1 MAELT
6 ARAQSASNAIRAHS
20 HPILETGNL
29 SYPNGFYAVDFRPGA
44 NRSSFR
50 IAHRVEGAPLISR
63 LLRDGAAKCICTISS
78 PVSAFRDTLVSDTR
92 IQTVSWNPDD
102 LGEPPLF
109 TPMVVATEPLALELD
124 ADREGTH
131 PAWNG
136 VSIRLLKGSRLAIG
150 PVIQLQSSPLHMLS
164 IREDSN
170 LSAGSFF
177 VEAETEPFR
186 FVAKVSPQLH
196 TFLQRE
202 SGTHRYN
209 IMAHIVT
216 SCLRLLQESFAEE
229 TDEEGDWRSH
239 RGLRAL
245 SDLLHSKG
253 LAHWTDEGFR
263 PEKVATYLY
272 PLALPEPEEEV

>member
-1 MAELT
+1 MAEIT
-6 ARAQSASNAIRAHS
+6 ARAQSASNAIRSQS
-20 HPILETGNL
+20 HPVLETGNL
-29 SYPNGFYAVDFRPGA
+29 SYPNGFYAVDFQPGTD
-44 NRSSFR
+44 RSSFR
-50 IAHRVEGAPLISR
+50 IAHRVEGAPLVSR
-63 LLRDGAAKCICTISS
+63 LLQDGAAKPICTISS
-78 PVSAFRDTLVSDTR
+78 PVSTFRDTRVSDTP
-92 IQTVSWNPDD
+92 IQTVAWNPDD

-109 TPMVVATEPLALELD
+109 TPMIVATAPLALELD
-124 ADREGTH
+124 ADRDGTH
-131 PAWNG
+131 AAWNG

-150 PVIQLQSSPLHMLS
+150 PVVQLQSSPLHMLS
-164 IREDSN
+164 VREDPV
-170 LSAGSFF
+170 LVEGSFS

-186 FVAKVSPQLH
+186 FVARVSPRLH

-229 TDEEGDWRSH
+229 TGAEGDWRSH

-263 PEKVATYLY
+263 AEKVATSLY
-272 PLALPEPEEEV
+272 PLALPESEEEI